1 MRHCVVALFFTKLM
15 IMSKIVCHLMLLLIL
30 LIIDVMVLDDVLND
44 VLLNFYWVQIMR
56 AS

>member
-1 MRHCVVALFFTKLM
+1 MLHCIVALFLSELM

-30 LIIDVMVLDDVLND
+30 LIIDVVVLDEVLDD
-44 VLLNFYWVQIMR
+44 VLLNFYWVQVVR

>member
-1 MRHCVVALFFTKLM
+1 MLHCIVALFLPKLM

-30 LIIDVMVLDDVLND
+30 LIIDVMVLDKVLDD
-44 VLLNFYWVQIMR
+44 VLLNFYWVQVVR